1 MDVVGGFD
9 GDIWSI
15 LKCGGEIGG
24 ERGWLEEK
32 GLESG
37 MAGHRRRPAP
47 PAKGGPGLSCI
58 RQRRRDKSSSSRS
71 FNNLI
76 SSNYVVNLLI

>member
-1 MDVVGGFD
+1 MDVDGGFD

-24 ERGWLEEK
+24 ERGWLEEE

-47 PAKGGPGLSCI
+47 PAKGGSGLSCI
-58 RQRRRDKSSSSRS
+58 RQRRRD
-71 FNNLI
+71 
-76 SSNYVVNLLI
+76 